1 MNETYAYT
9 LKLKAGDTGTAFVV
23 KYKDGYYL
31 LSALH
36 VVQDTEIAKIIDV
49 DDNETKID
57 VSDKAVSTEDTDICV
72 MRLPNEVAEHLTL
85 PTKCATFEGSGY
97 HCQIEGFPSNAV
109 DKRIRI
115 EDDCIIEQESEVGD
129 GLYVKLQE
137 LRNDGMRMDDLEAG
151 FSGSGVFVN
160 SNGEKYAIGLVYRVD
175 SIRNQFVGWKMQKIN
190 EVLRAKEWEEI
201 PLVPIELNEEILRQY
216 KALIEK
222 SNEVLSRINDS
233 IMGKIILPRDSYRG
247 AISEAINRNNGEDVS
262 NVVVV
267 TGDAGIGKSALTKAA
282 ILAMGIN
289 SVAILGDDLDAKSN
303 IEINANLRIKDDLSR
318 LYQSPVWSA
327 GKKVVLVESAERMFN
342 GNTDTAILFIKQILN
357 ANKDTTFVFTIRK
370 QALSILRIDLMANGI
385 KVAAENVI
393 EIGPLTNSEL
403 NEVALQVR
411 HITPYVESDKARSIV
426 SIPYY
431 LNIVCSLGELEGID
445 LSDDNIKDILCRRIV
460 EGDHDNIDDA
470 KRRVECL
477 IDIARQSA
485 NTSMGLV
492 PCEVTDVV
500 KSLEDDDIISAND
513 VQTKFRP
520 NHDLLADWAIGEY
533 IEENY
538 KHYIEGKISLQV
550 FYSGLDRNVV
560 ARNVFKSKLKAKIE
574 TPTEAVVRFYKE
586 SLLLDLNDFVY
597 DDLFYSIL
605 DSENGAHFLT
615 DIKDVLVL
623 DDGRVVK
630 KIGNALS
637 YMFRDIDFDGRMIL
651 ERSGV
656 LDPDVKYRNSQFI
669 LPVGKGWKTF
679 VEFLYENRDVFY
691 KYRHAFVPL
700 LLECELVKIKEDE
713 IGNLPQ
719 QVFEIL
725 MTDAEQWLHTDAR
738 YHKYENRILRLLFKW
753 IKKGKERVGKF
764 AEDALY
770 GDSYKHDQIR
780 QFILTEGDCMYGFQL
795 YFPDVYKSILNKDWL
810 DENGIVE
817 EYYNLHIASASST
830 SFYSYFFVDY
840 KSAIKLL
847 CDILNYD
854 IDKQKAG
861 IEKVSVSYDGNNID
875 VYGNDF
881 LWREYR
887 GINYHSHIQECLLMA
902 FEKWLLD
909 CVRNNLSK
917 APYALSQEQILSVF
931 DLIYV
936 NCHNVAAWAVLAS
949 VATCYPQY
957 IGLKAMPI
965 YSSLIFIRWDK
976 TRYSTEFHGPFTSP
990 LASKKILNEIKESYE
1005 RPHRKNDLE
1014 YAILIL
1020 SMTKGYEEKFEA
1032 LIEHYKQIATTF
1044 EEKVAIGRMDKTQYK
1059 IISKNEH
1066 GYVLQGSPYD
1076 DIIEDAKRHDVESD
1090 FFTSLIEKGNIAR
1103 KMYDVEEPQDVE
1115 DWRKAYALRDKGEKL
1130 LSPDNL
1136 TASWGVKS
1144 FWSQLDCSE
1153 KRWCVKK
1160 IVSDV
1165 EEYCATHSYPIY
1177 IEYTSDALLYIL
1189 LHQPDSKTIK
1199 NNVLCLIDSI
1209 DDNDSMFIRFENTF
1223 KNQIWKT
1230 HPDVADE
1237 IICRYLVSADIKKDD
1252 LQKFTQVCKLIPV
1265 DRNDSEYDELVEIY
1279 TRKYVAQ
1286 WSEDRHNRYGF
1297 FHNTRVETFLAGYML
1312 DAPKLRERF
1321 IRDIWLN
1328 SLLGDDVRLDD
1339 NNNPV
1344 SNVYT
1349 HFCYLVTKE
1358 NRDKFWELWTIMF
1371 EWYKSH
1377 RSSIVLSALLFHF
1390 ELMRLDLLNNW
1401 EVIEGAHEYINKLL
1415 DEIEDDGQNLLPRLL
1430 CRIGYKELLPESFR
1444 YINRNVLKSSSRDS
1458 NNFVLWENAVEDLYD
1473 DSKLREVIRND
1484 DALRIAYVEILNGLI
1499 SNGSAISYIIRDYYI

>member
-1 MNETYAYT
+1 MNGTYAYT
-9 LKLKAGDTGTAFVV
+9 LRLKAGDTGTAFVV

-36 VVQDTEIAKIIDV
+36 VVQDAEIAKIIDV

-72 MRLPNEVAEHLTL
+72 MRLPNEVAEHLTI

-97 HCQIEGFPSNAV
+97 PCQIEGFPSNAV

-115 EDDCIIEQESEVGD
+115 EDDCKIEQESEVGD

-137 LRNDGMRMDDLEAG
+137 LRNDGMSMDDLEAG

-175 SIRNQFVGWKMQKIN
+175 SIRNQFIGWKMQKIN
-190 EVLRAKEWEEI
+190 EILRAKEWEEI

-216 KALIEK
+216 KALLDK
-222 SNEVLSRINDS
+222 SNDVLSRINDC
-233 IMGKIILPRDSYRG
+233 ILNDIKLPRKPYKESIRN
-247 AISEAINRNNGEDVS
+247 AIEQS
-262 NVVVV
+262 NIVIV
-267 TGDAGIGKSALTKAA
+267 TGEAGIGKSVLSKTVLLE
-282 ILAMGIN
+282 IGVDT
-289 SVAILGDDLDAKSN
+289 VAILGDDLDKKTNADI
-303 IEINANLRIKDDLSR
+303 IEGLKISDGLDALFE
-318 LYQSPVWSA
+318 SPVWSI
-327 GKKVVLVESAERMFN
+327 GKKVVLVESAERMLN
-342 GNTDTAILFIKQILN
+342 GNTDTAVIFIENILK
-357 ANKDTTFVFTIRK
+357 AHKDVTFVFTIRK
-370 QALSILRIDLMANGI
+370 HSVRYLRMNLMSKGL
-385 KVAAENVI
+385 VAEKENVI
-393 EIGPLTNSEL
+393 DVGPLTDDEL
-403 NEVALQVR
+403 KEVSAQVP
-411 HITPYVESDKARSIV
+411 HITPYLSSQKTRPIV

-431 LNIVCSLGELEGID
+431 LNIVCT
-445 LSDDNIKDILCRRIV
+445 LSDEDREDLNDEGFKEDLCRMIV
-460 EGDHDNIDDA
+460 EGNRDDA
-470 KRRVECL
+470 VTAKQRVDCL

-485 NTSMGLV
+485 NNSMGLV
-492 PCEVTDVV
+492 SYGASSTVL
-500 KSLEDDDIISAND
+500 SLEKDEIISAD
-513 VQTKFRP
+513 ITQTKFRP

-533 IEENY
+533 IEDNY
-538 KHYIEGKISLQV
+538 RQYVEDRISLQA
-550 FYSGLDRNVV
+550 FYGGMDHNVV
-560 ARNVFKSKLKAKIE
+560 ARNVFKSIIKTKVE
-574 TPTEAVVRFYKE
+574 SCSEEFVRFFKE
-586 SLLLDLNDFVY
+586 SLTLELEDYVY
-597 DDLFYSIL
+597 DDLFYSVL
-605 DSENGAHFLT
+605 DSDNGAEFLT
-615 DIKDVLVL
+615 SIKEVLVQDSGKL
-623 DDGRVVK
+623 VQ
-630 KIGNALS
+630 KIGKALS
-637 YMFRDIDFDGRMIL
+637 YMFRDIDFELRENLAKSGAL
-651 ERSGV
+651 ES
-656 LDPDVKYRNSQFI
+656 DVKYRNSQFI

-700 LLECELVKIKEDE
+700 LLECELVKIKEEE

-725 MTDAEQWLHTDAR
+725 MTDTEQWLHTDVR

-753 IKKGKERVGKF
+753 IEKGKERVGEF
-764 AEDALY
+764 AKDALS

-817 EYYNLHIASASST
+817 ESYNLHIASASST

-854 IDKQKAG
+854 IDKQKTG
-861 IEKVSVSYDGNNID
+861 IEKVSVPYEGGNID

-887 GINYHSHIQECLLMA
+887 GVNYHSHIQECLLMA

-909 CVRNNLSK
+909 CVRNNLNR

-931 DLIYV
+931 NLIYL

-949 VATCYPQY
+949 VATCYPQF

-965 YSSLIFIRWDK
+965 YSSLLFIRWDK
-976 TRYSTEFHGPFTSP
+976 TRYSTEIQRPFTSP
-990 LASKKILNEIKESYE
+990 LASKKILKEIKESYE

-1020 SMTKGYEEKFEA
+1020 SMTEGYAEKFEA
-1032 LIEHYKQIATTF
+1032 LIEHFKQNATTF

-1189 LHQPDSKTIK
+1189 MRQPGSKTIK
-1199 NNVLCLIDSI
+1199 NKVISLVDSI
-1209 DDNDSMFIRFENTF
+1209 GDNDAMFIRFENTF
-1223 KNQIWKT
+1223 KNQIWKF

-1237 IICRYLVSADIKKDD
+1237 IIRKYLISADIKKDD

-1265 DRNDSEYDELVEIY
+1265 DISDSGYDELVKVY
-1279 TRKYVAQ
+1279 AHKYVDQ
-1286 WSEDRHNRYGF
+1286 WSEIRHNRYGY
-1297 FHNTRVETFLAGYML
+1297 FHNTRVEVFLAGYML
-1312 DAPKLRERF
+1312 AAPKLREEL
-1321 IRDIWLN
+1321 IKDIWLN
-1328 SLLGDDVRLDD
+1328 SLLGKGIRSEND
-1339 NNNPV
+1339 NPV

-1358 NRDKFWELWTIMF
+1358 NRDKLWELWMVMF
-1371 EWYKSH
+1371 EWYKVH
-1377 RSSIVLSALLFHF
+1377 RSPIVLSALLFHF

-1401 EVIEGAHEYINKLL
+1401 EVIEGGREYINKLL
-1415 DEIEDDGQNLLPRLL
+1415 IELEDDEQNLLPRLL
-1430 CRIGYKELLPESFR
+1430 CRIGFKELLPESLR
-1444 YINRNVLKSSSRDS
+1444 HINLNILHKSSREM

-1473 DSKLREVIRND
+1473 DSILREIIRND
-1484 DALRIAYVEILNGLI
+1484 DTLKAAYVEILNGLI